1 MIEITKE
8 ITVDLTRKNKTRVI
22 FAKQL
27 DNGCRKILVT
37 LTDNGKEY
45 SVPQDAVVTVNV
57 LRSDGES
64 NAFLAAVTKD
74 GRLEATLGSWTLGVA
89 GETKCSFSLYFDGNK
104 RLSTPEIILEVGA
117 ELYTGDG
124 ISSDQN
130 YSILTALI
138 SDCSEIKEAES
149 GRIVE
154 EISRSNAEKLRVAN
168 EEKRISN
175 ENTRNQKETERIQRE
190 KARIEAESAR
200 AAAEST
206 RAENENRRI
215 DAEEER
221 QAVIGELDSA
231 LDRIIN
237 IEDVATSGEILLA
250 TAYPVGAIYTSVN
263 STSPALLFGGTWE
276 RLEGRF
282 LLGANNES
290 GEPTYDGATIGGE
303 TTHTLTEAELPN
315 HRHYIRYS
323 SDGSSNNW
331 ALGYLYMS
339 EGADGSYSTHTDGTP
354 KRVYSDTAGGDA
366 AHNNMPPYLAV
377 YMWKRE
383 S

>member
-200 AAAEST
+200 AAAESA
-206 RAENENRRI
+206 RVENENRRNE
-215 DAEEER
+215 AEEER

-231 LDRIIN
+231 LDHILN
-237 IEDVATSGEILLA
+237 MEDVVTSGEILLA

-276 RLEGRF
+276 RLEDKF
-282 LLGANNES
+282 LLGANDANAGTMGGDSSHSHSS
-290 GEPTYDGATIGGE
+290 GTMRAQFA
-303 TTHTLTEAELPN
+303 L
-315 HRHYIRYS
+315 
-323 SDGSSNNW
+323 DGSSSAKFHYKPTAN
-331 ALGYLYMS
+331 A
-339 EGADGSYSTHTDGTP
+339 GAWTAEKLITVSSSTSSTTSRNAGIAVDG
-354 KRVYSDTAGGDA
+354 DTTSAS
-366 AHNNMPPYLAV
+366 HMPPYLAV
-377 YMWKRE
+377 YMWKRTA
-383 S
+383 